1 MSTGE
6 GTREGWSFRVVV
18 ACGCHEG
25 KEEEEES
32 AHAPLFSRKEYLPS
46 NRA

>member
-6 GTREGWSFRVVV
+6 GTREGWTFRVVV
-18 ACGCHEG
+18 ACGCHEE
-25 KEEEEES
+25 EEEEES